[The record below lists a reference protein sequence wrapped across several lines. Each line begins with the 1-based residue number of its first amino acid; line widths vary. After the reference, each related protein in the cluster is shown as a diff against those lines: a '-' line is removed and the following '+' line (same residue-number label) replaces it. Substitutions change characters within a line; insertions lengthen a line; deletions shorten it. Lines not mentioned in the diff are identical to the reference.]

1 MGARGRTNPERLPRG
16 GGAELKWK
24 QRAGAVWEA
33 TKTKAAAEGPP
44 PPPVSHP
51 RSWNHTPTPTAVS
64 GWRSRSPHREVG
76 PGTRSGLISPGAAV
90 ALGSPSR
97 AHHQPA
103 LLRALTVAGQAGITP
118 NPQETAQRLA
128 LLRPAVGAAPD
139 TLREN
144 SHTCLRLQGSQFRT
158 ALRCPQAGGPQRLE
172 RATHNGDG
180 AAIGVWGLALEVPRP
195 GEIHPTPGSPTPL
208 SCLTLGVQ
216 SKRGGAEREPLNAR
230 PSMPPA

>member
-1 MGARGRTNPERLPRG
+1 MPSGRQQRQRQQQKALLHRLSPTPGAGITPPPLLQSQDGEAGARTGRWGLAPALGLSRQGQQL
-16 GGAELKWK
+16 LW
-24 QRAGAVWEA
+24 
-33 TKTKAAAEGPP
+33 GPP
-44 PPPVSHP
+44 AG
-51 RSWNHTPTPTAVS
+51 PTTS
-64 GWRSRSPHREVG
+64 LS
-76 PGTRSGLISPGAAV
+76 
-90 ALGSPSR
+90 
-97 AHHQPA
+97 

-230 PSMPPA
+230 PPMPPA

>member
-1 MGARGRTNPERLPRG
+1 MRHLSWGTMGARGRTNPERLPRG

-97 AHHQPA
+97 AHHQPVTA
-103 LLRALTVAGQAGITP
+103 SSPDSGWAGGHHTEPTGDSTAPGTTQARGGCCP
-118 NPQETAQRLA
+118 RHAQGEQPYLPPASRVPISHSPA
-128 LLRPAVGAAPD
+128 VPTGRRPA
-139 TLREN
+139 
-144 SHTCLRLQGSQFRT
+144 
-158 ALRCPQAGGPQRLE
+158 
-172 RATHNGDG
+172 AT
-180 AAIGVWGLALEVPRP
+180 
-195 GEIHPTPGSPTPL
+195 
-208 SCLTLGVQ
+208 
-216 SKRGGAEREPLNAR
+216 
-230 PSMPPA
+230 